1 MIATWS
7 RWAERTHAIDQVQR
21 GAHGSFGV
29 VVVGDR
35 RAPDGHDR
43 VPDELLDGA
52 AVAADD
58 LLALFEIARQEIADG
73 LGVAALGECREP
85 DEIGE

>member
-1 MIATWS
+1 MRPLISCSQVCARAKDMIATWS

-43 VPDELLDGA
+43 VPDELLDGS
-52 AVAADD
+52 AVALDD
-58 LLALFEIARQEIADG
+58 RAC
-73 LGVAALGECREP
+73 GVEVA
-85 DEIGE
+85 